1 MRSFAVYTFARAAM
15 FAVAY
20 GLIWLVFG
28 RWLQWDAIS
37 ALWTAF
43 VAMVV
48 SSLVALATL
57 GQLRA
62 RLAEEVAARA
72 TRSKA
77 AYDARL
83 RDEQN
88 T

>member
-1 MRSFAVYTFARAAM
+1 MRSFVVYTVARAAM

-20 GLIWLVFG
+20 GLMWLVFG

-57 GQLRA
+57 GQLRS

-72 TRSKA
+72 ARSKA
-77 AYDARL
+77 AHDARL